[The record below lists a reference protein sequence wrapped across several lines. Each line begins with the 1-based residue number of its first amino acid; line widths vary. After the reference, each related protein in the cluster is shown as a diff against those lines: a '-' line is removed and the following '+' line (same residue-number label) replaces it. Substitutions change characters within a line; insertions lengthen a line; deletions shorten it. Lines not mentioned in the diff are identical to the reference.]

1 MLARTAKSPQ
11 EMRRDYEVHHLQT
24 HQDRLHREIKSEHRA
39 LEQIEA
45 IAAEANYDARHAYR
59 DAAYGYG
66 SPYHRNSY
74 VTSPYLGGRNMT
86 GHPGLALSSPLGV
99 GISPHLDP
107 AYAIG
112 TMQARREM
120 AIAQQRRR
128 RLRAESEMRA
138 VRLWLEVMSPTLLI
152 EVHFRI

>member
-11 EMRRDYEVHHLQT
+11 ERRRDYEVHHLQT

-45 IAAEANYDARHAYR
+45 IAAEANHDARHAYR

-66 SPYHRNSY
+66 SPYHRNPY
-74 VTSPYLGGRNMT
+74 VTSPYLGGRNMIS
-86 GHPGLALSSPLGV
+86 HPGLALSSPLV

-107 AYAIG
+107 AYAMG

-128 RLRAESEMRA
+128 RLLAEREMLA
-138 VRLWLEVMSPTLLI
+138 VRLWLELLLLI
-152 EVHFRI
+152 LLRQVHFAI